1 MARRIIE
8 IYRDPWNLKQVSEP
22 ADMGQRSA
30 VLGS

>member
-1 MARRIIE
+1 MARRIK

-22 ADMGQRSA
+22 SDMGHRNA